1 MMIEDGFSYNKGN
14 TLGSASMAFMRKH
27 GVLKDIVRHLGT
39 EYSNGA
45 FSSSKAERNSVR
57 TAKRKDFP
65 LGIMRYVCLLPYFL
79 SCVIWEKAF
88 TWL

>member
-57 TAKRKDFP
+57 TAKGVRIFP
-65 LGIMRYVCLLPYFL
+65 FGHHALCFAYYRI
-79 SCVIWEKAF
+79 S
-88 TWL
+88 